1 MYWVKDP
8 LLLPYTYT
16 HSRSIVDLL
25 LHLQYYQRCKSMNLE
40 LWVKSKFVLWQTR
53 YYNWL
58 KKKII
63 REFMFLKYS
72 LFGNV
77 LLLSISRNSLWT
89 PPLDDIL
96 LVNFKLSNSINS
108 MKDLIGWKRGF
119 AIFLIDHYA
128 GDIGNNNITGKN

>member
-16 HSRSIVDLL
+16 RSRSIVDLL

-58 KKKII
+58 KKKNNKRIYVFEVLII
-63 REFMFLKYS
+63 WKRSVTVNLKKFS
-72 LFGNV
+72 LNTAF
-77 LLLSISRNSLWT
+77 T
-89 PPLDDIL
+89 
-96 LVNFKLSNSINS
+96 LSNSINS

-128 GDIGNNNITGKN
+128 GDIGNNNITGEN

>member
-16 HSRSIVDLL
+16 RSRSIVDLL

-58 KKKII
+58 KKKNNKRIYVFEALII
-63 REFMFLKYS
+63 WKRSVTVNLKKFS
-72 LFGNV
+72 LNTAF
-77 LLLSISRNSLWT
+77 T
-89 PPLDDIL
+89 
-96 LVNFKLSNSINS
+96 LSNSINS

-128 GDIGNNNITGKN
+128 GDIGNNNITGEN